1 MVSHITHDHALPFAR
16 AVPEGESASTP
27 NARAGFTLLELLVVI
42 VIIGILATVGLPAI
56 KGMTKSNAIIAA
68 NRQLLDDLAYARQRA
83 IADHTTVYVVFASS
97 GILQF
102 DPTKMSSQS
111 NAMTQLLNLYGGQ
124 YTTYALL
131 SLRSVGDQ
139 PGQGSPH
146 YLTAWRSLPNG
157 IFINTNKFDPAQYRP
172 NPLSAFSFYS
182 NAFPTDVKFPFP
194 VVTTNGI
201 PLTMNLPYL
210 GFDYLGQLVSTN
222 NLDEAIPLTRGSIF
236 YQRDAKGNYINAV
249 ADVQETPPG
258 NSVTLSNVIH
268 ISWLTGR
275 ARVERQEVQ

>member
-1 MVSHITHDHALPFAR
+1 MHRRSPEPFLKESPPFRSAR
-16 AVPEGESASTP
+16 S
-27 NARAGFTLLELLVVI
+27 GFTLLELLVVI

-56 KGMTKSNAIIAA
+56 KGMTKSNTIIAA
-68 NRQLLDDLAYARQRA
+68 NRQLLDDLSFARQRA
-83 IADHTTVYVVFASS
+83 IADHTTVYVVFVSS
-97 GILQF
+97 TIVDNFQNMT
-102 DPTKMSSQS
+102 TKMTTQT
-111 NAMTQLLNLYGGQ
+111 NAMTQYTNLFGGQ

-139 PGQGSPH
+139 PGQNSPH

-157 IFINTNKFDPAQYRP
+157 VFINTNKFDTAQYSS
-172 NPLSAFSFYS
+172 NSANFYK
-182 NAFPTDVKFPFP
+182 NAFASMLFPFP
-194 VVTTNGI
+194 IVTANNPPTT
-201 PLTMNLPYL
+201 LKLPYL
-210 GFDYLGQLVSTN
+210 GFDYLGQLVSPN

-236 YQRDAKGNYINAV
+236 YARDANGNLIPGT